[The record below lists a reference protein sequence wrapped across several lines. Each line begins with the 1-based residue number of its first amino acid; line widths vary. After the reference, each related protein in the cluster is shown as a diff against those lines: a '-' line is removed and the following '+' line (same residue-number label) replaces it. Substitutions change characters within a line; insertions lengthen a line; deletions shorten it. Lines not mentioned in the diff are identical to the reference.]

1 MLSASA
7 AAVGRVAHHIGAGI
21 QVRALHHER
30 MQEEVALLER
40 PLAPGELLR
49 GEAAASAIV
58 SGGGFGTC
66 CDDLVSAVSLD
77 PDILGYAMP
86 VKRPNQK
93 KRCAAAAGLSAET
106 VATRREEALAPPS
119 FESRATQ
126 ESALDCACEAE
137 ADAPERLNSTPAAVS
152 EGLGPQL
159 MDVRRKLRTYLEEL
173 G

>member
-1 MLSASA
+1 
-7 AAVGRVAHHIGAGI
+7 
-21 QVRALHHER
+21 
-30 MQEEVALLER
+30 
-40 PLAPGELLR
+40 
-49 GEAAASAIV
+49 
-58 SGGGFGTC
+58 
-66 CDDLVSAVSLD
+66 
-77 PDILGYAMP
+77 MP